1 MKKYYILKYFILFL
15 FFSILFYFYIQ
26 NGFFNRNLNS
36 ILGVIQSNDL
46 EKIKKNLKKIKKI
59 DYLPTGEI
67 IITYAL
73 KNCNYETIDFLI
85 KNGFDINKKDK
96 NGLSPLDIC
105 WERGDR
111 LLLNKLN
118 ESGVF
123 LSDILINIENI
134 SDKELKLNQ
143 LSKFNDIFN
152 YDYIIKNLI
161 KEYNYLYR
169 LNENFIKKNETY
181 FYIYKYFDKTIS
193 ENEIIKKLSNEEFKL
208 LKELDKKL
216 YVISKYLYQYLNI
229 IKYMVNRD
237 WYNIK
242 NDLDINKYSKYI
254 LSYLL
259 RVSMNLELI
268 NSFDY
273 ILNLGADPLLIGF
286 GPDGTDTFSIY
297 NNSLLISI
305 AKKNG
310 YYFKKLFSYFNIDK
324 LNYIIYDK
332 NNNRLNFL
340 NPIILCADL
349 FFNEAVYYIIEKD
362 KSKLNLINNKGE
374 SLLIYSILIDNYDL
388 QYYLVKNGANITLA
402 IDYDNSNKNILP
414 IHFAIIKNNF
424 GILKAILD
432 AYRKNEVNFPE
443 IKAICMYNGQT
454 FTALSLASYLKRD
467 DIFKYLLS
475 LNIDNNLGLFDSI
488 KFSFENE
495 NYNLI
500 RYLFLNGYFKKLKY
514 EEQQYFINL
523 AKNLNKEYL
532 FQLPKEEN

>member
-488 KFSFENE
+488 KFFFENE